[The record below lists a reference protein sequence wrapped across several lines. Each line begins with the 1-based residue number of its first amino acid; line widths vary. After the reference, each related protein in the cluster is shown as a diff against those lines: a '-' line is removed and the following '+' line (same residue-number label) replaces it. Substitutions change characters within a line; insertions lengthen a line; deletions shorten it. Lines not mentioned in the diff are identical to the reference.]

1 MNGSTDLARIE
12 LRVTGRVQGVYFR
25 AATKAQAEMLGL
37 TGYARNRPD
46 GSVEI
51 VAEGPKAK
59 LEKLYRFAQQGPPD
73 AAVGEVFVAWGTF
86 ACEFDRFSVR

>member
-1 MNGSTDLARIE
+1 MKAAADLARIE

-25 AATKAQAEMLGL
+25 AATKAQADTLGL
-37 TGYARNRPD
+37 TGYARNRSD

-73 AAVGEVFVAWGTF
+73 AVVAEVFVAWGTF
-86 ACEFDRFSVR
+86 GCEFDRFFVR